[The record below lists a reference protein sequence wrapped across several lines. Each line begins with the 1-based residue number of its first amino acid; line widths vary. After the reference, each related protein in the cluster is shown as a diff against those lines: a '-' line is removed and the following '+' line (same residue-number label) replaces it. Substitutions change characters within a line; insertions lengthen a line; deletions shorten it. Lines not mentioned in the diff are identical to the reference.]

1 VQIRRL
7 TAAAV
12 AGLALVGMAGCR
24 TAPNVAAYV
33 GDDQITVSELESAV
47 DDRLEDPAIEEFAG
61 ADQEKYT
68 QQVLSTLVQD
78 EVHTAAAEKYGVEVT
93 DVEVRDRLDKIFA
106 GQDQNDA
113 YATLASQGV
122 SRQDA
127 FSVIRQ
133 QLIRLEIAEQQGLDD
148 PLSDKA
154 LHDRYE
160 STVAD
165 PKSIPF
171 GYITVPD
178 QRTADQV
185 AAALEADPDRYA
197 DFAAQ
202 YAGQFTLA
210 ETREFAAEEIPGP
223 LAQQAAA
230 AKPGTAFSVPVEQ
243 TGGVVVGFVGPA
255 PTFEEL
261 EPQLRQDA
269 ESEVDKAAQPLVKD
283 VRDDLDVVV
292 NPKYGELQDNGQVLP
307 ADSGVVDILEG

>member
-1 VQIRRL
+1 
-7 TAAAV
+7 
-12 AGLALVGMAGCR
+12 
-24 TAPNVAAYV
+24 V

-61 ADQEKYT
+61 GDREKYT

-78 EVHTAAAEKYGVEVT
+78 EVHTTAAEKYGVEVT
-93 DVEVRDRLDKIFA
+93 DAEVRDRLDQIFA
-106 GQDQNDA
+106 GQDQTDA

-122 SRQDA
+122 SRPDA

-148 PLSDKA
+148 PLSDQA
-154 LHDRYE
+154 LHDRYD

-165 PKSIPF
+165 PTSVPF

-185 AAALEADPDRYA
+185 AAALEADPDRYG
-197 DFAAQ
+197 DLAAQ

-210 ETREFAAEEIPGP
+210 ETREFAPEEIPGP

-230 AKPGTAFSVPVEQ
+230 AEPGTAFSVPVEE
-243 TGGVVVGFVGPA
+243 TGGIVVGFVGPA
-255 PTFEEL
+255 PSFEEL
-261 EPQLRQDA
+261 EPQLRQEA

-292 NPKYGELQDNGQVLP
+292 NPKYGELQDDGQVLP